1 MSLHRTGPRQAQ
13 TRRAAAQL
21 TGLLL
26 VGSLA
31 LTGCGGDEEP
41 EEPDASSTQEAD
53 APALSPL
60 TGRQVSGGLP
70 EHPVVV
76 VKIDNSAASRPQL
89 GLGAADLV
97 TEELVEGGIT
107 RLAVFFYEDIP
118 DVVGPV
124 RSMRATDIGIVQ
136 PAEAVLVAS
145 GGAPQTQARLKD
157 AGITTYTEGGPGFY
171 RDSGRSAPYNLMNRL
186 PELVKKLD
194 DADPPPAYLPFGK
207 AADFPKGTPAAG
219 LVASFSAGSS
229 TQFSYAGDH
238 YANTNSN
245 AGAADQFEPETVLVL
260 RVRVGDAGYLDPAG
274 NPVPETK
281 LTGTGAAMV
290 FHGGRLVRGTWSK
303 DGYDAPIGLKAGGK
317 PLTIPPGK
325 TWIELVP
332 AKGGDVT
339 VQR

>member
-1 MSLHRTGPRQAQ
+1 MSW
-13 TRRAAAQL
+13 RAPALL

-26 VGSLA
+26 VGVLGLA
-31 LTGCGGDEEP
+31 GCGGDDEDP
-41 EEPDASSTQEAD
+41 EPDAPTQAD
-53 APALSPL
+53 DEPALSPL
-60 TGRQVSGGLP
+60 TGREVSDGLP

-76 VKIDNSAASRPQL
+76 VKVDNSPASRPQL
-89 GLGAADLV
+89 GLGGADLV

-107 RLAVFFYEDIP
+107 RLAVFFYEDVP

-157 AGITTYTEGGPGFY
+157 AGIKTYSEGGPGFY
-171 RDSGRSAPYNLMNRL
+171 RDDARSAPYNLMNRL
-186 PELVKKLD
+186 PELVEKLD
-194 DADPPPAYLPFGK
+194 DADPPPPYLPFGD
-207 AADFPKGTPAAG
+207 AADFPKGQPAAG
-219 LVASFSAGSS
+219 LVASFSPASS
-229 TQFSYAGDH
+229 TEFGYSGRH
-238 YANTNSN
+238 YTNTNSN
-245 AGAADQFEPETVLVL
+245 AEAGDQFKADTVLVL

-274 NPVPETK
+274 NPVPESK
-281 LTGTGAAMV
+281 LKGAGAAMV

-303 DGYDAPIGLKAGGK
+303 DEYGAPIELKAGGNA
-317 PLTIPPGK
+317 LTLPPGR

-339 VQR
+339 VRR

>member
-1 MSLHRTGPRQAQ
+1 MAARRTAR
-13 TRRAAAQL
+13 RRAPRAPAL
-21 TGLLL
+21 LIGLLAAA
-26 VGSLA
+26 LA
-31 LTGCGGDEEP
+31 LSGCGGDEEP
-41 EEPDASSTQEAD
+41 EAPGSSPSAAPDEPV
-53 APALSPL
+53 LSPL
-60 TGRQVSGGLP
+60 TGRVVATGP
-70 EHPVVV
+70 PKHPVVV
-76 VKIDNSAASRPQL
+76 VKIDNSASSRPQV
-89 GLGAADLV
+89 GLGGADLV

-107 RLAVFFYEDIP
+107 RLAVFFYETIP

-136 PAEAVLVAS
+136 PAQAVLVAS

-194 DADPPPAYLPFGK
+194 PADPPPPYLPFGDP
-207 AADFPKGTPAAG
+207 ADFPKGQPAKG

-229 TQFSYAGDH
+229 TEFSYQGGH
-238 YANTNSN
+238 YANTNAN
-245 AGAADQFEPETVLVL
+245 ADAGDQFRAETVLVL

-281 LTGTGAAMV
+281 LTGTGPAMV
-290 FHGGRLVRGTWSK
+290 FNGGRLVRGTWSK
-303 DGYDAPIGLKAGGK
+303 DGYDAPVTLKAGGHD
-317 PLTIPPGK
+317 LTLPPGK
-325 TWIELVP
+325 VWIELVP
-332 AKGGDVT
+332 AKGGGVT